1 VPWEQLSGRIAY
13 VRGDT
18 EIILIDPSSRTV
30 RLVARAGPYEMVRDV
45 TWHPGGT
52 SLTVTLLT
60 AYPVANWSLASI
72 DVRTGGRSDLYPTV
86 LRPTYP
92 AWSRDGRIAFVA
104 PLASALGLF
113 IDGVPVSPGLDVEV
127 MNAPSWSPD
136 GSTLAV
142 VVHGSSPAL
151 GVGDL
156 HLVDVATGAAS
167 PLGPVDCSEPR
178 FSPDG
183 TRVVYQSM
191 PIGVGPAPTGQL
203 RFASVPGGAETH
215 VSGADFLRPSHPA
228 WSPDGSTLVVQ
239 GHPSYAPSNL
249 YLVDAS
255 TGGTTQLTA
264 KGGQSPA
271 WTP

>member
-1 VPWEQLSGRIAY
+1 
-13 VRGDT
+13 VRGNN
-18 EIILIDPSSRTV
+18 EIVVIDSTARTV
-30 RLVARAGPYEMVRDV
+30 RLVHRTGEHDWVKDV
-45 TWHPGGT
+45 TWQPGG
-52 SLTVTLLT
+52 SALTLTLLT
-60 AYPVANWSLASI
+60 ISPWARWWLAAV
-72 DVRTGGRSDLYPTV
+72 DVRTGNRTELHPALLDPAFA
-86 LRPTYP
+86 
-92 AWSRDGRIAFVA
+92 AWSPNGRIAFTA
-104 PLASALGLF
+104 AQPPDRRLF
-113 IDGVPVSPGLDVEV
+113 VDGVPFPTALDVAFLT
-127 MNAPSWSPD
+127 APSWSPD

-142 VVHGSSPAL
+142 VSYGEGAAW
-151 GVGDL
+151 GFGDL

-191 PIGVGPAPTGQL
+191 PTGVGPAPTGQL

-255 TGGTTQLTA
+255 TGATTQLTA